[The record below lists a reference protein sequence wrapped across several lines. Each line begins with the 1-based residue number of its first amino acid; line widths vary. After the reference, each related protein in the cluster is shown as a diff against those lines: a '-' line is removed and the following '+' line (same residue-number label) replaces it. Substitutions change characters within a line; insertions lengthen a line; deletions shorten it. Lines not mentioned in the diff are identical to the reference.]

1 MAFPD
6 ITKASGAVK
15 RVFSVIDRQPGI
27 NPNADSGKHFHCHL
41 DKLFKPVCSFHLRI
55 ATYCSFCLYIAYL
68 TA

>member
-27 NPNADSGKHFHCHL
+27 NPNVDSGEYLHL
-41 DKLFKPVCSFHLRI
+41 
-55 ATYCSFCLYIAYL
+55 
-68 TA
+68 